1 MIINNMVTFHNIEQ
15 IIEHSGVYNEYHF
28 WPGSPNT
35 DWEYTK
41 TLVVDEEGNLWHNGD
56 IYTEEDIYM
65 ISDFRK
71 IMEII
76 SMKRLLNNN

>member
-1 MIINNMVTFHNIEQ
+1 MVTFHNIEQ

-65 ISDFRK
+65 ISDFQENHGNYK
-71 IMEII
+71 YE
-76 SMKRLLNNN
+76 KVA

>member
-1 MIINNMVTFHNIEQ
+1 MVTFHNIEQ

-35 DWEYTK
+35 DWKYTK

-65 ISDFRK
+65 ISDFQENHGNYK
-71 IMEII
+71 YE
-76 SMKRLLNNN
+76 KVA